1 MTRKAADSDQQ
12 SDLSRDTSE
21 MCQQTMVCIY
31 HVLFFVSHISVK
43 KISASYRTV
52 IGKLFFPPLLFS
64 DSFLEG

>member
-52 IGKLFFPPLLFS
+52 IGKLFFSPPFI
-64 DSFLEG
+64 